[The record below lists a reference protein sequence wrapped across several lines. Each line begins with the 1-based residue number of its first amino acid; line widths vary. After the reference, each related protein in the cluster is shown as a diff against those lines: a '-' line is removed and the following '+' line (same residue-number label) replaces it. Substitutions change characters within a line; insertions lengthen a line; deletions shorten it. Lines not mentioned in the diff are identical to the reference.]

1 MTESWEARPR
11 TAVTPIPGA
20 AVYRARR
27 EDVSRRFSGLL
38 VVIPSGSVRT
48 RSADAKFRFRPSTEF
63 IYLVGEG
70 EPDEVL
76 VMQPRSDGGHRIRLY
91 VEPETDF
98 SRPDFFTDRTKGELW
113 VGPRRGLAATYTRF
127 GLEAS
132 PLPDLGAVI
141 DTHPA
146 GVVLRGLD
154 SRVDEFARHLTGPDQ
169 DLQIHLSEM
178 RLVKDDLD
186 VELLQ
191 DAIDLTEQAF
201 EDVVRALPQCQTER
215 DVEVAFFQ
223 RARSQGNDTGY
234 STIAAAGAHATTL
247 HWRHNSGRLRPG
259 ELLLLD
265 AGVETDRYYTADITR
280 TLPINGRFTPAQ
292 RAIYT
297 LVWQAQQ
304 AGIAA
309 VKPGADFLAPNRAAQ
324 EVLAKGLERLGVLP
338 VTAQE
343 SLRPE
348 SQLHQRYTL
357 HGVSH
362 MLGLDVH
369 DCAHARQEHYT
380 DGRLTQGMVLTVEP
394 GLYFQPNDA
403 TVPSELRGIGVRI
416 EDDVLVTSGGCKV
429 LSAAI
434 PTHPDAIEAW
444 MRPTG
449 APQHG

>member
-1 MTESWEARPR
+1 MTA
-11 TAVTPIPGA
+11 ATPIPGA

-27 EDVSRRFSGLL
+27 EAVSRRFPGLL
-38 VVIPSGSVRT
+38 VIIPSGSVRT

-76 VMQPRSDGGHRIRLY
+76 VMEPRSDGDHRIRLY
-91 VEPETDF
+91 TEPESDF

-113 VGPRRGLAATYTRF
+113 VGPRRGLAATSTRF

-132 PLPDLGAVI
+132 PLADLEGVMA
-141 DTHPA
+141 TRLT

-154 SRVDEFARHLTGPDQ
+154 SRVDEFAVHLAGPDH
-169 DLQIHLSEM
+169 DLQVHLSEM
-178 RLVKDDLD
+178 RLVKDDLE

-191 DAIDLTEQAF
+191 DAIDLTRQAF

-234 STIAAAGAHATTL
+234 LTIAAAGTHATTL
-247 HWRHNSGRLRPG
+247 HWRHNTGFLRPG

-292 RAIYT
+292 RSIYT

-309 VKPGADFLAPNRAAQ
+309 VRPGADFLAPNRASQAI
-324 EVLAKGLERLGVLP
+324 LARGLERLGVLP
-338 VTAQE
+338 VAAQE
-343 SLRPE
+343 SLRPDC
-348 SQLHQRYTL
+348 QLHRRYTL

-369 DCAHARQEHYT
+369 DCAHARQEQYT
-380 DGRLTQGMVLTVEP
+380 DGRLKEGMVLTVEP
-394 GLYFQPNDA
+394 GLYFQPNDG
-403 TVPSELRGIGVRI
+403 TVPAELRGIGVRI
-416 EDDVLVTSGGCKV
+416 EDDVVVTRDGCKV

-434 PTHPDAIEAW
+434 PTQPDAVEAW
-444 MRPTG
+444 MRALG
-449 APQHG
+449 ATRPR